1 MQDCAQQGMVFGI
14 GQANPF
20 MSYQGFAQAGYQ
32 VLPYLQWYFAPIL
45 IILSHRQPE
54 YQQQQYSM
62 FDPQSMAASA
72 AAAAMS
78 AHGSLQ
84 AHPGLDQDH
93 PQ

>member
-1 MQDCAQQGMVFGI
+1 
-14 GQANPF
+14 
-20 MSYQGFAQAGYQ
+20 MSYPGFAQAGYQ
-32 VLPYLQWYFAPIL
+32 VFVYLQAYFASIHHL
-45 IILSHRQPE
+45 VSHHQPD